1 MARRNV
7 EGKAKLLPSPEKG
20 SFLTLT
26 HTQIT
31 VHHTSHQGAC
41 QPQKQSKVPP
51 LQPLILNPPFPD
63 WWHKEVTTR
72 SLGKTHNAYTEWVQ
86 PSLRDSSRK
95 MAPGCFRSA
104 SLCPLSLPEMEPKPP
119 QFSAA
124 NGRGRSVPNRSGQ
137 ISPPHPPTPC
147 DLGQITQLPR
157 ASVPSPTK
165 GGQTFL
171 AEWSEAWP
179 SQSQAPRRPSE
190 PAVPHLT
197 PELTHKRNQGVLN
210 EEALFLPDA
219 PSQTGTAWPGWLGPD
234 IGIKTPGPSAW
245 M

>member
-1 MARRNV
+1 MLILSGFSPPSGTAQGKWLQAVSGRPLCAHSLCLRWSPSHPSSPPQME
-7 EGKAKLLPSPEKG
+7 EGGLCPIGLDRY
-20 SFLTLT
+20 
-26 HTQIT
+26 
-31 VHHTSHQGAC
+31 
-41 QPQKQSKVPP
+41 P
-51 LQPLILNPPFPD
+51 LQAPLP
-63 WWHKEVTTR
+63 
-72 SLGKTHNAYTEWVQ
+72 
-86 PSLRDSSRK
+86 
-95 MAPGCFRSA
+95 
-104 SLCPLSLPEMEPKPP
+104 
-119 QFSAA
+119 
-124 NGRGRSVPNRSGQ
+124 
-137 ISPPHPPTPC
+137 PC

-179 SQSQAPRRPSE
+179 SQSQAPWRPSE

-197 PELTHKRNQGVLN
+197 PELTHKRCQGVLN

-234 IGIKTPGPSAW
+234 IGIKTPGPCAW